1 MNIGNIVGFIAMAVA
16 VILAVQGE
24 WGWAVGV
31 FLGGAALGALVN
43 MVVAAGMRAALRDS
57 DNDRP

>member
-1 MNIGNIVGFIAMAVA
+1 MNIGNIIGFIAVAVA
-16 VILAVQGE
+16 IFLAVNGE

-31 FLGGAALGALVN
+31 FLGGVALGALTN
-43 MVVAAGMRAALRDS
+43 MLVVAGMRSALRDS

>member
-1 MNIGNIVGFIAMAVA
+1 MNIGNIIGFIAAAIA

-31 FLGGAALGALVN
+31 FLGGAALGGLVN
-43 MVVAAGMRAALRDS
+43 MLVAGAMRASLRDS